1 VLLDLAA
8 CERRADFSRPC
19 GARFTDLAAQVTVDE
34 RLADMRE
41 KAIGTRLG
49 EMATGTWDKLEKV
62 FEDRVGGAL
71 HALNVPTR
79 KDIDGLSKQV
89 HELTIRRNAA
99 SRPELSRA
107 AVPLAAFSIRVK
119 SQRKSRAHRFI
130 PS

>member
-49 EMATGTWDKLEKV
+49 EMATGTWDKLEQV
-62 FEDRVGGAL
+62 FEERVARAL
-71 HALNVPTR
+71 HSLSVPSR
-79 KDIDGLSKQV
+79 KDIDVLSKRV
-89 HELTIRRNAA
+89 AELTEIAKK
-99 SRPELSRA
+99 LSHEEEEHHTTRG
-107 AVPLAAFSIRVK
+107 
-119 SQRKSRAHRFI
+119 RAHKAKVE
-130 PS
+130 

>member
-1 VLLDLAA
+1 VCYRLPISSTPFTVTEKIRESANQIWLAGLGV
-8 CERRADFSRPC
+8 FSKAQRE
-19 GARFTDLAAQVTVDE
+19 GVKMFEALVAEGEKVQVTVDE

-41 KAIGTRLG
+41 KAAGTRLG

-89 HELTIRRNAA
+89 HELTAITKKLSKAA
-99 SRPELSRA
+99 
-107 AVPLAAFSIRVK
+107 
-119 SQRKSRAHRFI
+119 
-130 PS
+130 

>member
-1 VLLDLAA
+1 MTYINFPAFTRGADAALPDVLLDLAA

-89 HELTIRRNAA
+89 HELTAITKKLSKAA
-99 SRPELSRA
+99 
-107 AVPLAAFSIRVK
+107 
-119 SQRKSRAHRFI
+119 
-130 PS
+130 